1 MGRAPGTIGRIM
13 RPIRFAAFKI
23 ALTGVAFAAALA
35 AGSPARAQLYPLS
48 VPFTRAPDI
57 VWNTAPLLFG
67 MDAAQAATA
76 LGVPLAYV
84 AGRPGEEV
92 FVAARP
98 GGSGYFPRNDR
109 LYLQFRKGRLTGWK
123 GDWGK
128 RWMW

>member
-1 MGRAPGTIGRIM
+1 MLAMSQAAKTIGSIM
-13 RPIRFAAFKI
+13 QPIRFAAFKI
-23 ALTGVAFAAALA
+23 ALMGLALA
-35 AGSPARAQLYPLS
+35 AGTPAAAQPYPLP

-67 MDAAQAATA
+67 MNVAETAAA

-84 AGRPGEEV
+84 AGRPGNEV

-98 GGSGYFPRNDR
+98 GGSGYFPRDDR